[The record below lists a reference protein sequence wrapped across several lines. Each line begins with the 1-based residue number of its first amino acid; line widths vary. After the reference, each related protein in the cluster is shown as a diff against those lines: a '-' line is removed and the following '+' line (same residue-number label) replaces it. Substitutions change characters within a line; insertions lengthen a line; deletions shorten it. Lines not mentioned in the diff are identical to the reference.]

1 MAKRKANHL
10 PFFILA
16 AVIVGCLNP
25 CPRDGVIIRA
35 PFGQAG
41 VILNRLFPCLQSMA
55 IVISQAG
62 KEFVAHFILQR
73 CLQQGFSHLGR
84 FVPPR
89 SNVRPQ
95 FDRRLGRQ
103 FLGQTGHGLNPV
115 SQFLVASIFLHPFPE
130 EIPIGHEARIFQ
142 GHVPDEVSVLIEN
155 GIRLG
160 GSQKPVHG
168 SVRVATSC
176 GRLANQ
182 PTRCLLC
189 LAGLLHP
196 IPVQIK
202 CQRIVGIKWVEAVA
216 SNDRVQIPLDCRVIQ
231 LGLGS
236 PSRIQPG
243 RLVLH
248 RIKPTSLKR
257 KHRRPFALF
266 IPSVCV
272 RLIADKQRH
281 LRVRERLFSR
291 EVIHRFRIGR
301 RPFRCMC
308 NFKIFPEVIVSRLQ
322 SNQPGVMG
330 QRRFIQFLSPV
341 CGSKNPVKANLFFL
355 AEAYT

>member
-1 MAKRKANHL
+1 MHLPTQVGILQLLAGIEHQNPSGDIIRSWRLTKREPYRL

-16 AVIVGCLNP
+16 PVIVRSLNP

-41 VILNRLFPCLQSMA
+41 VILNRLFPFLQSMA

-62 KEFVAHFILQR
+62 KEFVSHIIRQGRLQK
-73 CLQQGFSHLGR
+73 GFPRLGG
-84 FVPPR
+84 FVPSR
-89 SNVRPQ
+89 SNVCPQ
-95 FDRRLGRQ
+95 FDRRLSRQ
-103 FLGQTGHGLNPV
+103 ILGQAGHGLNSV
-115 SQFLVASIFLHPFPE
+115 SQFLVASIFLHPFLE
-130 EIPIGHEARIFQ
+130 EIPIGHESRIFQ
-142 GHVPDEVSVLIEN
+142 GHVLDEVSVLVEN

-168 SVRVATSC
+168 SGRVATSC

-202 CQRIVGIKWVEAVA
+202 CQRIVGIEWVEAVA

-272 RLIADKQRH
+272 SLIADEQRH

-291 EVIHRFRIGR
+291 
-301 RPFRCMC
+301 
-308 NFKIFPEVIVSRLQ
+308 
-322 SNQPGVMG
+322 
-330 QRRFIQFLSPV
+330 
-341 CGSKNPVKANLFFL
+341 
-355 AEAYT
+355 